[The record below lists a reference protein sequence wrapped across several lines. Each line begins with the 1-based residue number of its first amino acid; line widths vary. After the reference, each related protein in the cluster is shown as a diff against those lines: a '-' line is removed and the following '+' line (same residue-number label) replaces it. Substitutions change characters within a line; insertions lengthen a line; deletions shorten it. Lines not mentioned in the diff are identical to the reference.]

1 MADEYDFAFSFAGE
15 QRPYVEDT
23 VRACKARGLRVFY
36 DRDKNNEWWG
46 GNFIRQQRA
55 TYSSRTRY
63 FVPFVSREY
72 LSKPVPMDEFSAA
85 MMTAVKLGDGY
96 ILPVLMDDV
105 EVPADL
111 LHPHVHYLHASR
123 YTPDELAQELQ
134 TKLGRAKAGGQQPE
148 TLERVVG
155 QALHMR
161 MPKIVPDTW
170 SKYDEL
176 DRVFTHLEE
185 GFKQGSD
192 QLRARGLAASVRS
205 GQERLMVRVERA
217 GETIAG
223 IDVWRASDLG
233 DDRIVWSQNWR
244 ASSSKGYNG
253 WATVR
258 FDAQAERA
266 VVDVSDLTLMSRG
279 QIGDGSTKE
288 GFLEHL
294 WNMVVDQVEGRL

>member
-23 VRACKARGLRVFY
+23 VRACKALGLRVFY

-46 GNFIRQQRA
+46 GSFIREQRA

-63 FVPFVSREY
+63 FVPFISREY
-72 LSKPVPMDEFSAA
+72 LNKPVPMDEFSAA
-85 MMTAVKLGDGY
+85 MMTAVKQGDGY

-111 LHPHVHYLHASR
+111 LHPHVHYLHASQ
-123 YTPDELAQELQ
+123 YTPDELARELQ

-148 TLERVVG
+148 SLERVVKH
-155 QALHMR
+155 ALQMR
-161 MPKIVPDTW
+161 MPRIVPDMW

-176 DRVFTHLEE
+176 DRVFAYLAE
-185 GFKQGSD
+185 GFNQGVE

-205 GQERLMVRVERA
+205 GQGRLVVRVERA
-217 GETIAG
+217 GETVAG
-223 IDVWRASDLG
+223 IDVWQTSDLG
-233 DDRIVWSQNWR
+233 DDRIAWSQNWG
-244 ASSSKGYNG
+244 ASSSNAYNG

-258 FDAQAERA
+258 FDAHAERA
-266 VVDVSDLTLMSRG
+266 VVDVSDLTLMSSG
-279 QIGDGSTKE
+279 QAGEGSTE
-288 GFLEHL
+288 QGFLAHL
-294 WNMVVDQVEGRL
+294 WNIVIDQVERQG

>member
-23 VRACKARGLRVFY
+23 VRACRALGLRVFY

-46 GNFIRQQRA
+46 GNFIREQRA

-63 FVPFVSREY
+63 FVPFISREY

-85 MMTAVKLGDGY
+85 MMAAVKQGDGY

-123 YTPDELAQELQ
+123 HTPDELARELE
-134 TKLGRAKAGGQQPE
+134 TKLGRAKADGQQPE

-155 QALHMR
+155 QALRMR
-161 MPKIVPDTW
+161 MPKVVPDTW

-176 DRVFTHLEE
+176 DRVFAYLEE
-185 GFKQGSD
+185 GFMQGAE
-192 QLRARGLAASVRS
+192 QLRGRGFAASVRS

-217 GETIAG
+217 GETVAG
-223 IDVWRASDLG
+223 INVWRASDLG

-244 ASSSKGYNG
+244 ASSSNGYNG

-266 VVDVSDLTLMSRG
+266 VVDVSDLTVMSYG
-279 QIGDGSTKE
+279 QVVGGSTKE
-288 GFLEHL
+288 AFLEHL
-294 WNMVVDQVEGRL
+294 WNMLVDQVEGRR